1 MKNKIA
7 IFISTLFAVSTFATA
22 QPQLDK
28 TALSTLN
35 WQNINFSQKQ
45 HADLTS
51 TQIKSFITSIAG
63 FESAVVGYKIPAN
76 QGTIK
81 ASISSLVVDND
92 HIFVPNVL
100 VLDANFNPSV
110 TYPASSFKLTEARGL
125 DEPQLTA
132 QLNLTPTANQD
143 YLYLLVYTTKQDLEK
158 TTTIT
163 HPAKLYAKAK
173 GNQPPAINDIQV
185 KHTNMGKIKIDVE
198 GVQTSQF
205 IGLNSPLFEAKQPQA
220 TVVGETKTVSKP
232 TPKTIQKVENSTEQY
247 FNNAV
252 LSALKQN
259 DISKAMNLVTEA
271 EQLGLTQ
278 PRQLFLKKVSAKK

>member
-1 MKNKIA
+1 MKNKITLL
-7 IFISTLFAVSTFATA
+7 ISTFFAVSALASPF
-22 QPQLDK
+22 QLDQTK
-28 TALSTLN
+28 LQNLN
-35 WQNINFSQKQ
+35 WQNVNLSQQ
-45 HADLTS
+45 QVTD
-51 TQIKSFITSIAG
+51 ITSNQVKHFISSLAG
-63 FESAVVGYKIPAN
+63 FDSAVIGYKIPAN

-81 ASISSLVVDND
+81 VNLSSLVVDND
-92 HIFVPNVL
+92 HIFVPNML

-110 TYPASSFKLTEARGL
+110 TYPASTFKLAEARGL

-132 QLNLTPTANQD
+132 QLSLTPTANQD
-143 YLYLLVYTTKQDLEK
+143 YLYLLIYTTKQDLAK

-185 KHTNMGKIKIDVE
+185 KHTNFGKIKIDID

-205 IGLNSPLFEAKQPQA
+205 IGLNGPLFEAKQPQA
-220 TVVGETKTVSKP
+220 TVVGKQQKVA
-232 TPKTIQKVENSTEQY
+232 PKRTQKVENSTEQY

-252 LSALKQN
+252 LSALKNN
-259 DISKAMNLVTEA
+259 DISKAMNLVNEA

-278 PRQLFLKKVSAKK
+278 PRKIFLKKVAAKK